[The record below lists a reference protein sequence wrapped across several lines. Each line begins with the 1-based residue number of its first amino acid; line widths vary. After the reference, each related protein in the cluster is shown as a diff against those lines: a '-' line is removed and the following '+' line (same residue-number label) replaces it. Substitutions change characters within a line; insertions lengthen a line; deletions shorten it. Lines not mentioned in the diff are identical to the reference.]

1 MDSKEASLFYIFR
14 APIDK
19 VYNIFINPQLFT
31 CTFFQNCKMLSMMHE
46 ENSLDSSGNEVTLLW
61 NKNVTLTFR
70 IDNAID
76 LPYFKMFTHR
86 SISTP
91 SNFSPF
97 EHTFSFFWNS
107 TDKVTVF
114 KFTSWVRDTKDRESI
129 TKYIIENKDSMCFS
143 TENYLMTT
151 LTNLEENE
159 SISIN
164 KPIEDVWNFLNDINN
179 QKFFYPNA
187 QSIKIS
193 TNEEGKVSI
202 EDEDNKTKTTFNV
215 VKNEINDDK
224 KQLALELIAA
234 NVSLPKQRIEFQ
246 LIRMDNAQCFIIF
259 KHIILEFIP
268 FDILMSYSSSKKK
281 VLRRVK
287 NILEG
292 KGDKFD

>member
-1 MDSKEASLFYIFR
+1 MESKESSFFYIFR
-14 APIDK
+14 APIEK
-19 VYNIFINPQLFT
+19 VYNIFISPNLLT
-31 CTFFQNCKMLSMMHE
+31 CTFFQNAKILSMKRE
-46 ENSLDSSGNEVTLLW
+46 ESNLDASGNEVTIIW
-61 NKNVTLTFR
+61 NNNHQFSFR
-70 IDNAID
+70 IDNTIN

-86 SISTP
+86 SIANP
-91 SNFSPF
+91 SNFAPF

-114 KFTSWVRDTKDRESI
+114 KFTAWVKDSKEKESI
-129 TKYIIENKDSMCFS
+129 TDYIMENKDSMCFS

-164 KPIEDVWNFLNDINN
+164 KSIEEVWKFIDNIQN
-179 QKFFYPNA
+179 QIYFYPNS
-187 QSIKIS
+187 QSITIKELEDNKI
-193 TNEEGKVSI
+193 SI
-202 EDEDNKTKTTFNV
+202 EDEDNKIKTTFTVTKTEFNS
-215 VKNEINDDK
+215 DK
-224 KQLALELIAA
+224 KKLELELIGA
-234 NVSLPKQRIEFQ
+234 NVALPKQRLEIN
-246 LIRMDNAQCFIIF
+246 LIRMDENQCFIIF

>member
-1 MDSKEASLFYIFR
+1 
-14 APIDK
+14 
-19 VYNIFINPQLFT
+19 
-31 CTFFQNCKMLSMMHE
+31 
-46 ENSLDSSGNEVTLLW
+46 
-61 NKNVTLTFR
+61 
-70 IDNAID
+70 
-76 LPYFKMFTHR
+76 
-86 SISTP
+86 
-91 SNFSPF
+91 
-97 EHTFSFFWNS
+97 
-107 TDKVTVF
+107 
-114 KFTSWVRDTKDRESI
+114 
-129 TKYIIENKDSMCFS
+129 
-143 TENYLMTT
+143 MTT

-215 VKNEINDDK
+215 VKNEINADK

-234 NVSLPKQRIEFQ
+234 NVSLPKQRIELQ
-246 LIRMDNAQCFIIF
+246 LIRMDDAQCFIIL